1 MCYTNIILV
10 FVITDYIISSTIIGI
25 SVAIGQGGN
34 DDVYHS
40 GDSVSTLQPTLKDE
54 TQVRLVDGHTNNEGR
69 VEVYANGHWG
79 TICDTSFDTNNA
91 LVVCKM
97 LKLNKTDAIVRT
109 SAYYGEGNGPIW
121 LDDVRCV
128 GIESN
133 IKDCGHRGLGVHN
146 CGHNNDVGVM
156 CVTDTGQA
164 IVRLVDG
171 QTAFEGRVEIFKY
184 GRWGTVCDDF
194 FDSNNALV
202 VCNMLNMT
210 VTDPIVKAGGVY
222 GEGND
227 PIWLDDVVCLGNESN
242 IEDCGH
248 SGFGNSNCDHY
259 EDVGVICASDSAQA
273 QVRLVDGLTNS
284 EGRVEVYK
292 YGLWGTVCRDDFES
306 NDALVVCN
314 MLNITVQD
322 TIVLTGGYYKEGK
335 GPILLDDVHCLGN
348 ESNIED
354 CAHRGWG
361 HHNCLHNEDVGVM
374 CLEDSGQAKVRLV
387 DGLTNFEGR
396 VEVYKYERWGTVC
409 SDFFDSNGARVL
421 CKMLNMNVTDGIVK
435 AGAYYGQGNGQIWLD
450 DVNCLGNESN
460 IEDCAHG
467 GWGHHNCL
475 HNKDVGVMCVTDSGQ
490 AEVRLVDGPT
500 YLEGRV
506 EVYKYGHW
514 GTVCRND
521 FDSNDALVV
530 CNMLN
535 ITIDDATV
543 KMGSHYGK
551 GIGPIWLDDVHCV
564 GNESN
569 IEDCAHRGWGHH
581 NCLHNEDVGVQCVTG
596 KISRSCAASIEQDR
610 EWPAVLDGQISL
622 KGCGEGYRGDVYRR
636 CQNGN
641 YLSPVNNCTKI
652 AIQDLHVQ
660 VFNGSLNST
669 EALSRLK
676 QETNILTTDSKHLP
690 TAGDLQNVNQ
700 ILDKVI
706 DDIEI
711 NSVTIV
717 NDTDSFFEVA
727 NNLLDG
733 NSTSSWKSLI
743 NDKGVGADSVINT
756 IDRFITKVV
765 NTSVTVL
772 NKTFEKPNLL
782 IEIGQV
788 DRCDN
793 IMFPSTA
800 ANTKQAKDRMGD
812 QIVVGCGTEI
822 GKKVFSGSLFKNMS
836 GMLPSTTDIDSLDSS
851 INGPVLAFS
860 FYGHELRKEDVMLTF
875 HVFDRKLRKPACSF
889 WDTNQS
895 EKGHWSTNGCTL
907 KHFDTKKGTV
917 SCHCDHL
924 TNFAVLMSPAITTET
939 ETIHHRRLGVLS
951 IVGCSIS
958 IIGLVLTITTY
969 VCFWRAV
976 RSNRSVLL
984 LNLCTVLVLAYV
996 LFLAGVNFTSHHAVC
1011 TSIAVLLHYIFLA
1024 AFFLMLSE
1032 GCIIA
1037 QMVLRPLDKRN
1048 ILKILLGIS
1057 YELPLVVVVISATLS
1072 KLKGYGND
1080 KFCWLSIDS
1089 GLFWAFAG
1097 PALTIIFTNT
1107 IITVAVIK
1115 RLFGTSA
1122 MSKRGD
1128 ADKIKTGLRSVCILL
1143 PVFGITW
1150 LFGVFAVNKDTVVF
1164 QYLFV
1169 IFNSIQGV
1177 LIFIVQCIMDRKVQ
1191 EAFRARRPRWLEPEV
1206 STTAIE
1212 MKTKSSAVG
1221 KSSVMS
1227 NESTA

>member
-97 LKLNKTDAIVRT
+97 LKLN
-109 SAYYGEGNGPIW
+109 N
-121 LDDVRCV
+121 
-128 GIESN
+128 
-133 IKDCGHRGLGVHN
+133 
-146 CGHNNDVGVM
+146 
-156 CVTDTGQA
+156 
-164 IVRLVDG
+164 
-171 QTAFEGRVEIFKY
+171 
-184 GRWGTVCDDF
+184 
-194 FDSNNALV
+194 
-202 VCNMLNMT
+202 
-210 VTDPIVKAGGVY
+210 
-222 GEGND
+222 
-227 PIWLDDVVCLGNESN
+227 
-242 IEDCGH
+242 
-248 SGFGNSNCDHY
+248 GFGNSNCDHY

-306 NDALVVCN
+306 NDALVDKRKCDLL
-314 MLNITVQD
+314 MDLLILKA
-322 TIVLTGGYYKEGK
+322 VLKFT
-335 GPILLDDVHCLGN
+335 
-348 ESNIED
+348 
-354 CAHRGWG
+354 
-361 HHNCLHNEDVGVM
+361 
-374 CLEDSGQAKVRLV
+374 
-387 DGLTNFEGR
+387 
-396 VEVYKYERWGTVC
+396 
-409 SDFFDSNGARVL
+409 
-421 CKMLNMNVTDGIVK
+421 NMNAGEQYAVTSSTQMV
-435 AGAYYGQGNGQIWLD
+435 QG
-450 DVNCLGNESN
+450 
-460 IEDCAHG
+460 
-467 GWGHHNCL
+467 
-475 HNKDVGVMCVTDSGQ
+475 
-490 AEVRLVDGPT
+490 
-500 YLEGRV
+500 
-506 EVYKYGHW
+506 
-514 GTVCRND
+514 
-521 FDSNDALVV
+521 
-530 CNMLN
+530 
-535 ITIDDATV
+535 
-543 KMGSHYGK
+543 
-551 GIGPIWLDDVHCV
+551 
-564 GNESN
+564 
-569 IEDCAHRGWGHH
+569 
-581 NCLHNEDVGVQCVTG
+581 
-596 KISRSCAASIEQDR
+596 SCAASIEQDR

-782 IEIGQV
+782 LMIEIGQV

-1080 KFCWLSIDS
+1080 KLRTPSSRSLSS
-1089 GLFWAFAG
+1089 KGCLGL
-1097 PALTIIFTNT
+1097 PLCQNEEMLT
-1107 IITVAVIK
+1107 
-1115 RLFGTSA
+1115 RS
-1122 MSKRGD
+1122 R
-1128 ADKIKTGLRSVCILL
+1128 KTGLRSVCILL